1 MKKYLKV
8 LLVLVLLPAFLY
20 SGLQVYQIF
29 SAYARA
35 DAQYAKLAQYVTP
48 PPLVVSPEQRE
59 EAAPMPSIVQ
69 PPAPSV
75 VQPSVVQPSAPTE
88 EAPAAAPEPVEEILW
103 PQVDFEALAAIN
115 PDIVGWIYCPDT
127 NINYPIVQG
136 ESNQSYLYRSHTGER
151 NANGSI
157 FLDFRNLR
165 DFSDFNNIIYGHN
178 MGVGEMFGTLKQFAD
193 QKFYEEHPVM
203 WLLTPDKAFRLDL
216 IAGMVTPSD
225 SETYELFSYQ
235 EDLHERM
242 EYALSHSSFDAGEV
256 DISQITQVLTL
267 STCSYEYATARYVVI
282 GSMVQI
288 GYPEPPAAE

>member
-1 MKKYLKV
+1 MEPDKKKKRIAPGR
-8 LLVLVLLPAFLY
+8 LLVMCAALAVFLY
-20 SGLQVYQIF
+20 SGNQLLTYFLDNYRNDKQQQDLIEQAVVV
-29 SAYARA
+29 
-35 DAQYAKLAQYVTP
+35 LP
-48 PPLVVSPEQRE
+48 PQTEQTRPTQ
-59 EAAPMPSIVQ
+59 APGAEQEGTETTDP
-69 PPAPSV
+69 
-75 VQPSVVQPSAPTE
+75 APTE
-88 EAPAAAPEPVEEILW
+88 PVEIA
-103 PQVDFEALAAIN
+103 PIYVDFETLQSQN

-282 GSMVQI
+282 GSMVEI

>member
-1 MKKYLKV
+1 MEPDKKKKRIAPGR
-8 LLVLVLLPAFLY
+8 LLVMCAALAVFLY
-20 SGLQVYQIF
+20 SGNQLLTYFLDNYRNDKQQQDLIEQAVVVLPPQTEQTRPTQAPGAEQEGTEA
-29 SAYARA
+29 SA
-35 DAQYAKLAQYVTP
+35 
-48 PPLVVSPEQRE
+48 
-59 EAAPMPSIVQ
+59 
-69 PPAPSV
+69 PAPTV
-75 VQPSVVQPSAPTE
+75 
-88 EAPAAAPEPVEEILW
+88 PVERAPIY
-103 PQVDFEALAAIN
+103 VDFEILQSQN

-136 ESNQSYLYRSHTGER
+136 DSNQAYLYRSHTGER

-282 GSMVQI
+282 GSMVEI

>member
-1 MKKYLKV
+1 
-8 LLVLVLLPAFLY
+8 
-20 SGLQVYQIF
+20 
-29 SAYARA
+29 
-35 DAQYAKLAQYVTP
+35 
-48 PPLVVSPEQRE
+48 
-59 EAAPMPSIVQ
+59 
-69 PPAPSV
+69 
-75 VQPSVVQPSAPTE
+75 
-88 EAPAAAPEPVEEILW
+88 
-103 PQVDFEALAAIN
+103 
-115 PDIVGWIYCPDT
+115 
-127 NINYPIVQG
+127 
-136 ESNQSYLYRSHTGER
+136 
-151 NANGSI
+151 
-157 FLDFRNLR
+157 
-165 DFSDFNNIIYGHN
+165 

-203 WLLTPDKAFRLDL
+203 WLLTPEKAFRLDL

-282 GSMVQI
+282 GSMVEI

>member
-1 MKKYLKV
+1 MEPDKKKKRIAPGR
-8 LLVLVLLPAFLY
+8 LLVMCAALAVFLY
-20 SGLQVYQIF
+20 SGNQLLTYFLDNYRNDKQQQDLIEQAVVV
-29 SAYARA
+29 
-35 DAQYAKLAQYVTP
+35 LP
-48 PPLVVSPEQRE
+48 PQTEQTRPTQ
-59 EAAPMPSIVQ
+59 APGAEQ
-69 PPAPSV
+69 EGTETTDL
-75 VQPSVVQPSAPTE
+75 APTE
-88 EAPAAAPEPVEEILW
+88 PVETAPIY
-103 PQVDFEALAAIN
+103 VDFETLQSQN

-256 DISQITQVLTL
+256 DISQIQQILTL

-282 GSMVQI
+282 GSMVEI
-288 GYPEPPAAE
+288 GYPESPAAE